1 MIRNATECTL
11 SNLPVRRRDRWPT
24 GPGFRVQAQA
34 QAYDDA
40 VSLSS
45 ALLDAIH
52 FRPQWS
58 GLLVDYLSRF
68 LEFYL
73 VSHAENRVPNSFVF
87 PPFMQDNLFL
97 YQTPG
102 ITNDPGTWFLRGMAR
117 RRWYRLDFNPHGGM
131 AWRDVHA
138 PPEGLARDFHTYF
151 RRWDLPAAA
160 STEAS
165 KHSSSMNDV
174 ESFAK
179 LCFVMKLKCL
189 WTLVIF
195 YNVVEPPCVQKCNCV
210 PQNSSQGYGRWDL
223 LLRCRLSLIVWCVWD
238 AYCCQLHYW
247 SSGQRVRELA
257 L

>member
-1 MIRNATECTL
+1 MAVNSDDFRHRSRSRSRSRQQLRRPEQPTASSSLAPTFGPASSTPRYFMIRNAAECTL
-11 SNLPVRRRDRWPT
+11 SNLPFRRRDRWPT

-87 PPFMQDNLFL
+87 PPFPQDHLFL

-138 PPEGLARDFHTYF
+138 PPEGLARDFHTYY
-151 RRWDLPAAA
+151 RR
-160 STEAS
+160 
-165 KHSSSMNDV
+165 
-174 ESFAK
+174 
-179 LCFVMKLKCL
+179 
-189 WTLVIF
+189 
-195 YNVVEPPCVQKCNCV
+195 
-210 PQNSSQGYGRWDL
+210 
-223 LLRCRLSLIVWCVWD
+223 
-238 AYCCQLHYW
+238 
-247 SSGQRVRELA
+247 
-257 L
+257 